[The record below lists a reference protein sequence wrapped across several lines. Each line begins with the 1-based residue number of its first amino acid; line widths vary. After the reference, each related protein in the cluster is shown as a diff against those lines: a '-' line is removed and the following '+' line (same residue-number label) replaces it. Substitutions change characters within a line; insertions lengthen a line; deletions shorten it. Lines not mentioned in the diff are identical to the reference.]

1 MKRQKTKRMIMM
13 PTKLTEF
20 ESLWIPKINHIL
32 ETEIGK
38 DTDQKT
44 LTEAMTYS
52 VNAGGKR
59 LRPLLTLAV
68 LSSLGDKIDHTLL
81 KASCALELM
90 HSYSLVHDDLP
101 AMDNDDLR
109 RGKPTN
115 HVKFG
120 AGMATLAGDG
130 LQPLAFQWLVDN
142 DLDSE
147 TQAELTLALA
157 KAAGPHGMVSG
168 QADDIEFEGTR
179 LSLDGLKKL
188 DRNKTGALI
197 RYAVEAGLILGRIIP
212 EKRGSLLTFAEKFGE
227 AYQIYDDILDVVG
240 TEAEIGKPVH
250 QDAGKNTYP
259 NLLGLDKSYG
269 MLHQTVKDAQKALAQ
284 AGQDLMIDTSLLN
297 DFTSYFKNKD
307 EK

>member
-1 MKRQKTKRMIMM
+1 MV
-13 PTKLTEF
+13 TKLTDF
-20 ESLWIPKINHIL
+20 ERLWVPKINQIL
-32 ETEIGK
+32 ENDIK
-38 DTDQKT
+38 PDTDQTT
-44 LTEAMTYS
+44 LEAAMSYS

-68 LSSLGDKIDHTLL
+68 LASLGDPIDQPVL
-81 KASCALELM
+81 KTSCALELM
-90 HSYSLVHDDLP
+90 HSYSLIHDDLP

-120 AGMATLAGDG
+120 AGIATLAGDG

-142 DLDSE
+142 DLDSQ

-179 LSLDGLKKL
+179 LSLSGLQKL

-197 RYAVEAGLILGRIIP
+197 RYAVEAGLIMGRVIP
-212 EKRGSLLTFAEKFGE
+212 EKRRSLLTFAEKFGE

-250 QDAGKNTYP
+250 QDANKNTYP
-259 NLLGLDKSYG
+259 NLVGLAKSYE
-269 MLHQTVKDAQKALAQ
+269 MLNQTVADAQQALVTARE
-284 AGQDLMIDTSLLN
+284 ALSIDTSLLN

>member
-1 MKRQKTKRMIMM
+1 MM
-13 PTKLTEF
+13 GTKLTEF
-20 ESLWIPKINHIL
+20 ENLWVPKINQVL
-32 ETEIGK
+32 ENEIAP

-44 LTEAMTYS
+44 LTNAMSYS

-68 LSSLGDKIDHTLL
+68 LTSLGDNIDHTIL
-81 KASCALELM
+81 KTSCALELM
-90 HSYSLVHDDLP
+90 HSYSLIHDDLP
-101 AMDNDDLR
+101 AMDNDNLR

-130 LQPLAFQWLVDN
+130 LQPLSFQWLVDN

-147 TQAELTLALA
+147 TQAELVLALA

-179 LSLDGLKKL
+179 LPLEGLQKL
-188 DRNKTGALI
+188 DQNKTGALI
-197 RYAVEAGLILGRIIP
+197 RYAVEASLIMGRVIP
-212 EKRGSLLTFAEKFGE
+212 EKRQAMLTFAEKFGE
-227 AYQIYDDILDVVG
+227 AYQIYDDILDIVG
-240 TEAEIGKPVH
+240 TEAQIGKPVH

-259 NLLGLDKSYG
+259 NLFGFG
-269 MLHQTVKDAQKALAQ
+269 
-284 AGQDLMIDTSLLN
+284 
-297 DFTSYFKNKD
+297 
-307 EK
+307 

>member
-1 MKRQKTKRMIMM
+1 MG
-13 PTKLTEF
+13 TKLTEF
-20 ESLWIPKINHIL
+20 ENLWVPKINQVL
-32 ETEIGK
+32 ENEIAP

-44 LTEAMTYS
+44 LTNAMSYS

-68 LSSLGDKIDHTLL
+68 LTSLGDNIDHTIL
-81 KASCALELM
+81 KTSCALELM
-90 HSYSLVHDDLP
+90 HSYSLIHDDLP
-101 AMDNDDLR
+101 AMDNDNLR

-130 LQPLAFQWLVDN
+130 LQPLSFQWLVDN

-147 TQAELTLALA
+147 TQAELVLALA

-179 LSLDGLKKL
+179 LPLEGLQKL
-188 DRNKTGALI
+188 DQNKTGALI
-197 RYAVEAGLILGRIIP
+197 RYAVEASLIMGRVIP
-212 EKRGSLLTFAEKFGE
+212 EKRQAMLTFAEKFGE
-227 AYQIYDDILDVVG
+227 AYQIYDDILDIVG
-240 TEAEIGKPVH
+240 TEAQIGKPVH

-259 NLLGLDKSYG
+259 NLLGLDKSYE
-269 MLHQTVKDAQKALAQ
+269 MLHKTVKAAQDALSQ
-284 AGQDLMIDTSLLN
+284 AGRDLSIDTSLLN

>member
-1 MKRQKTKRMIMM
+1 MG
-13 PTKLTEF
+13 TKLTEF
-20 ESLWIPKINHIL
+20 ENLWVPKINQVL
-32 ETEIGK
+32 ENEIAP
-38 DTDQKT
+38 DSDQQT
-44 LTEAMTYS
+44 LTKAMSYS

-68 LSSLGDKIDHTLL
+68 LTSLGANIDHTIL

-90 HSYSLVHDDLP
+90 HSYSLIHDDLP

-130 LQPLAFQWLVDN
+130 LQPLSFQWLVDN

-147 TQAELTLALA
+147 TQAELVLALA

-179 LSLDGLKKL
+179 LPLEGLQKL

-197 RYAVEAGLILGRIIP
+197 RYAVDAGLIMGRVIP
-212 EKRGSLLTFAEKFGE
+212 EKRKALLSFAEKFGE

-240 TEAEIGKPVH
+240 TEAQIGKPVH

-259 NLLGLDKSYG
+259 NLVGLDKSYE
-269 MLHQTVKDAQKALAQ
+269 MLHKTVKDAQNALNQ
-284 AGQDLMIDTSLLN
+284 AGQDLSIDTGLLN

-307 EK
+307 EE

>member
-1 MKRQKTKRMIMM
+1 MG
-13 PTKLTEF
+13 TKLTEF
-20 ESLWIPKINHIL
+20 ENLWVPKINQVL
-32 ETEIGK
+32 ENEIAP

-44 LTEAMTYS
+44 LTNAMSYS

-68 LSSLGDKIDHTLL
+68 LTSLGDNIDHTIL
-81 KASCALELM
+81 KTSCALELM
-90 HSYSLVHDDLP
+90 HSYSLIHDDLP
-101 AMDNDDLR
+101 AMDNDNLR

-130 LQPLAFQWLVDN
+130 LQPLSFQWLVDN

-147 TQAELTLALA
+147 TQAELVLALA

-179 LSLDGLKKL
+179 LPLEGLQKL
-188 DRNKTGALI
+188 DQNKTGALI
-197 RYAVEAGLILGRIIP
+197 RYAVKASLIMGRVIP
-212 EKRGSLLTFAEKFGE
+212 EKRQAMLTFAEKFGE
-227 AYQIYDDILDVVG
+227 AYQIYDDILDIVG
-240 TEAEIGKPVH
+240 TEAQIGKPVH

-259 NLLGLDKSYG
+259 NLLGLDKSYE
-269 MLHQTVKDAQKALAQ
+269 MLHKTVKAAQDALSQ
-284 AGQDLMIDTSLLN
+284 AGRDLSIDTSLLN

>member
-1 MKRQKTKRMIMM
+1 MAAR
-13 PTKLTEF
+13 LTNF
-20 ESLWIPKINHIL
+20 EHLWVPKINHVLANELIR
-32 ETEIGK
+32 
-38 DTDQKT
+38 DTDQAT
-44 LTEAMTYS
+44 LAAAMSYS

-68 LSSLGDKIDHTLL
+68 LTSLGDKIDHTVL

-90 HSYSLVHDDLP
+90 HSYSLIHDDLP

-142 DLDSE
+142 DLDNE

-157 KAAGPHGMVSG
+157 KAAGPQGMVSG

-179 LSLDGLKKL
+179 LTLEGLQKL

-197 RYAVEAGLILGRIIP
+197 RYAIEAGLIMGRIIP
-212 EKRGSLLTFAEKFGE
+212 EKRESLLTFAEKFGE

-240 TEAEIGKPVH
+240 TEAKIGKPVH

-259 NLLGLDKSYG
+259 NLVGLDQSYE
-269 MLHQTVKDAQKALAQ
+269 MLHETIQQAQRALQT
-284 AGQDLMIDTSLLN
+284 AGEELSIDINLLN
-297 DFTSYFKNKD
+297 DFTSYFKNEDDK
-307 EK
+307 

>member
-1 MKRQKTKRMIMM
+1 M
-13 PTKLTEF
+13 LA
-20 ESLWIPKINHIL
+20 N
-32 ETEIGK
+32 EITQ
-38 DTDQKT
+38 DTDQTT
-44 LTEAMTYS
+44 LAAAMNYS

-68 LSSLGDKIDHTLL
+68 LTSLGDKIDHTVL
-81 KASCALELM
+81 KTSCALELM
-90 HSYSLVHDDLP
+90 HSYSLIHDDLP

-142 DLDSE
+142 DLDNE

-179 LSLDGLKKL
+179 LSLEGLQKL

-197 RYAVEAGLILGRIIP
+197 RYAVEAGLIMGRVIP
-212 EKRGSLLTFAEKFGE
+212 EKRQSLLTFAEKFGE

-259 NLLGLDKSYG
+259 NLVGLDQSYE
-269 MLHQTVKDAQKALAQ
+269 MLHETIQQAQQALQT
-284 AGQDLMIDTSLLN
+284 AGEELSIDTNLLN
-297 DFTSYFKNKD
+297 DFTSYFKNED

>member
-1 MKRQKTKRMIMM
+1 MA
-13 PTKLTEF
+13 TKLTDF
-20 ESLWIPKINHIL
+20 ENLWIPKINHVL
-32 ETEIGK
+32 ANEITQ
-38 DTDQKT
+38 DTDQTT
-44 LTEAMTYS
+44 LAAAMSYS

-68 LSSLGDKIDHTLL
+68 LTSLGDKIDHTVL
-81 KASCALELM
+81 KTSCALELM
-90 HSYSLVHDDLP
+90 HSYSLIHDDLP

-142 DLDSE
+142 DLDNE

-179 LSLDGLKKL
+179 LSLEGLQKL

-197 RYAVEAGLILGRIIP
+197 RYAVEAGLIMGRVIP
-212 EKRGSLLTFAEKFGE
+212 EKRQSLLTFAEKFGE

-259 NLLGLDKSYG
+259 NLVGLDQSYE
-269 MLHQTVKDAQKALAQ
+269 MLHETIQQAQQALQT
-284 AGQDLMIDTSLLN
+284 AGEELSIDTNLLN

>member
-1 MKRQKTKRMIMM
+1 MA
-13 PTKLTEF
+13 TKLTDF
-20 ESLWIPKINHIL
+20 ENLWIPKINHVL
-32 ETEIGK
+32 ANEITQ
-38 DTDQKT
+38 DTDQTT
-44 LTEAMTYS
+44 LAAAMNYS

-68 LSSLGDKIDHTLL
+68 LTSLGDKIDHTVL
-81 KASCALELM
+81 KTSCALELM
-90 HSYSLVHDDLP
+90 HSYSLIHDDLP

-142 DLDSE
+142 DLDNE

-179 LSLDGLKKL
+179 LSLEGLQKL

-197 RYAVEAGLILGRIIP
+197 RYAVEAGLIMGRVIP
-212 EKRGSLLTFAEKFGE
+212 EKRQSLLTFAEKFGE

-259 NLLGLDKSYG
+259 NLVGLDQSYE
-269 MLHQTVKDAQKALAQ
+269 MLHETIQQAQQALQT
-284 AGQDLMIDTSLLN
+284 AGEELSIDTNLLN
-297 DFTSYFKNKD
+297 DFTSYFKNED

>member
-1 MKRQKTKRMIMM
+1 MM
-13 PTKLTEF
+13 GTKLTEF
-20 ESLWIPKINHIL
+20 ENLWIPKINQVL
-32 ETEIGK
+32 ENEIAP

-44 LTEAMTYS
+44 LTNAMSYS

-68 LSSLGDKIDHTLL
+68 LTSLGDNIDHTIL
-81 KASCALELM
+81 KTSCALELM
-90 HSYSLVHDDLP
+90 HSYSLIHDDLP
-101 AMDNDDLR
+101 AMDNDNLR

-120 AGMATLAGDG
+120 AGMATLAGDS
-130 LQPLAFQWLVDN
+130 LQPLSFQWLVDN

-147 TQAELTLALA
+147 TQAELVLALA

-179 LSLDGLKKL
+179 LPLEGLQKL

-197 RYAVEAGLILGRIIP
+197 RYAVEAGLIMGRVIP
-212 EKRGSLLTFAEKFGE
+212 EKRQAMLTFAEKFGE

-240 TEAEIGKPVH
+240 TEAQIGKPVH

-259 NLLGLDKSYG
+259 NLLGLDKSYE
-269 MLHQTVKDAQKALAQ
+269 MLHETVKDAQDALSQ
-284 AGQDLMIDTSLLN
+284 AGRDLSIDTSLLN

>member
-1 MKRQKTKRMIMM
+1 MM
-13 PTKLTEF
+13 GTKLTEF
-20 ESLWIPKINHIL
+20 ENQWVPKINQVL
-32 ETEIGK
+32 ENEIAP

-44 LTEAMTYS
+44 LTNAMSYS

-68 LSSLGDKIDHTLL
+68 LTSLGDNIDHTIL
-81 KASCALELM
+81 KTSCALELM
-90 HSYSLVHDDLP
+90 HSYSLIHDDLP
-101 AMDNDDLR
+101 AMDNDNLR

-130 LQPLAFQWLVDN
+130 LQPLSFQWLVDN

-147 TQAELTLALA
+147 TQAELVLALA

-179 LSLDGLKKL
+179 LPLEGLQKL

-197 RYAVEAGLILGRIIP
+197 RYAVEAGLIMGRVIP
-212 EKRGSLLTFAEKFGE
+212 EKRQAMLTFAEKFGE

-240 TEAEIGKPVH
+240 TEAQIGKPVH

-259 NLLGLDKSYG
+259 NLLGLDKSYE
-269 MLHQTVKDAQKALAQ
+269 MLRETVKDAQDALSQ
-284 AGQDLMIDTSLLN
+284 AGRDLSIDTSLLN